1 MIRIGIVDDEK
12 QERDQLKQALAR
24 FSAENGTELNVQE
37 FDCAAVYLAA
47 QDRDFDILYLD
58 IDMPQMSGMELSE
71 KIRETDQ
78 DVILIFCTNLQQF
91 ALNGYSVGALGF
103 IVKPI
108 QWYSFHMYLT
118 RALKALQKR
127 AGQKV
132 TPPHIVIK
140 DGTVTRLLDAAEIA
154 YVEVRQHDLLYNLC
168 GGDGETEIIKNR
180 GSMQEIAAQLTPLRF
195 CAMQRQLSCEP
206 ALHHGG
212 KPYECLYRRG
222 GTAHRAHLQG
232 RLHRSILSIYG
243 KKGVGRPVPV
253 INWILNQQVQ
263 LGMILC
269 AGLFV
274 PWGQRRSC
282 FVPRLAAGVWGFLA
296 LTNTLTFLPQWAKLL
311 LYTAL
316 LFGLI
321 WFSFDCSPLH
331 ALFYTTCAYAV
342 QHIASKLAYMPIIW
356 LIQHGHTDRLVQF
369 VILLF
374 SNLVVCLVI
383 YLLLTRRIRRGRLLF
398 DNVKTVLYSGFFLI
412 AAVYLSVVLE
422 NVLDSSAESY
432 MTAYLALNAFCIL
445 FAITILALEFSN
457 CSIKSLEH
465 ENEMLAQ
472 LLECDKQQYEQAK
485 KDMEKINIRYHD
497 LKQQYSRATDEE
509 RTRLEE
515 EMNNLNLRYLTG
527 NKALDITLTQK
538 SVLCGQA
545 GIQLVCSADGSC
557 LEDMKHYHIYSLL
570 GNALDNAIECLMQ
583 VNDASKRVITL
594 DISRCRD
601 MAVIRVQNY
610 TPAPPT
616 LRDGAIVT
624 TKQDT
629 EEHGYGIKSIKSI
642 AELYGGTADCFVEDS
657 IFYLV
662 VTFPCGKS
670 QKQTA

>member
-1 MIRIGIVDDEK
+1 M
-12 QERDQLKQALAR
+12 
-24 FSAENGTELNVQE
+24 
-37 FDCAAVYLAA
+37 
-47 QDRDFDILYLD
+47 
-58 IDMPQMSGMELSE
+58 
-71 KIRETDQ
+71 
-78 DVILIFCTNLQQF
+78 
-91 ALNGYSVGALGF
+91 
-103 IVKPI
+103 
-108 QWYSFHMYLT
+108 
-118 RALKALQKR
+118 
-127 AGQKV
+127 
-132 TPPHIVIK
+132 
-140 DGTVTRLLDAAEIA
+140 
-154 YVEVRQHDLLYNLC
+154 
-168 GGDGETEIIKNR
+168 
-180 GSMQEIAAQLTPLRF
+180 
-195 CAMQRQLSCEP
+195 
-206 ALHHGG
+206 
-212 KPYECLYRRG
+212 
-222 GTAHRAHLQG
+222 
-232 RLHRSILSIYG
+232 
-243 KKGVGRPVPV
+243 
-253 INWILNQQVQ
+253 
-263 LGMILC
+263 
-269 AGLFV
+269 
-274 PWGQRRSC
+274 
-282 FVPRLAAGVWGFLA
+282 
-296 LTNTLTFLPQWAKLL
+296 L
-311 LYTAL
+311 LYTTL

-356 LIQHGHTDRLVQF
+356 LIQHGRTDGRVNF

-383 YLLLTRRIRRGRLLF
+383 YLLFTLRIRRGRLLF

-422 NVLDSSAESY
+422 DVLDSSAESY
-432 MTAYLALNAFCIL
+432 LTAYLALNAFCIL

-457 CSIKSLEH
+457 CSIKSLEQ

-509 RTRLEE
+509 RARLEE
-515 EMNNLNLRYLTG
+515 EMDNLNLRYLTG

-538 SVLCGQA
+538 SALCGQA

-570 GNALDNAIECLMQ
+570 GNALDNAIECLTQ

-642 AELYGGTADCFVEDS
+642 AEQYGATVTGVDDLNQTFELLLSGRIDATLNAEVTYYDYMKEHPDANAKIAVLTADANEVAIPMRKGDE
-657 IFYLV
+657 
-662 VTFPCGKS
+662 
-670 QKQTA
+670 TATLRAAIDTAIEEMRADGTLKELSEKYFGTDISTNE

>member
-1 MIRIGIVDDEK
+1 M
-12 QERDQLKQALAR
+12 
-24 FSAENGTELNVQE
+24 
-37 FDCAAVYLAA
+37 
-47 QDRDFDILYLD
+47 
-58 IDMPQMSGMELSE
+58 
-71 KIRETDQ
+71 
-78 DVILIFCTNLQQF
+78 
-91 ALNGYSVGALGF
+91 
-103 IVKPI
+103 
-108 QWYSFHMYLT
+108 
-118 RALKALQKR
+118 
-127 AGQKV
+127 
-132 TPPHIVIK
+132 
-140 DGTVTRLLDAAEIA
+140 
-154 YVEVRQHDLLYNLC
+154 
-168 GGDGETEIIKNR
+168 
-180 GSMQEIAAQLTPLRF
+180 
-195 CAMQRQLSCEP
+195 
-206 ALHHGG
+206 
-212 KPYECLYRRG
+212 
-222 GTAHRAHLQG
+222 
-232 RLHRSILSIYG
+232 
-243 KKGVGRPVPV
+243 PV
-253 INWILNQQVQ
+253 INWILIQQVQ

-269 AGLFV
+269 ACLFV

-296 LTNTLTFLPQWAKLL
+296 LTDTLTFLPQWAKLL
-311 LYTAL
+311 LYTTL

-356 LIQHGHTDRLVQF
+356 LLQHGRTDRLVQF

-383 YLLLTRRIRRGRLLF
+383 YLLFTRRIRRGRLLF

-422 NVLDSSAESY
+422 DVLDSSAESY

-457 CSIKSLEH
+457 CSIKSLEQ
-465 ENEMLAQ
+465 ENETLAQ

-509 RTRLEE
+509 RARLEE
-515 EMNNLNLRYLTG
+515 EMDNLNLRYLTG

-538 SVLCGQA
+538 SALCGQA

-557 LEDMKHYHIYSLL
+557 LENMKHYHIYSLL
-570 GNALDNAIECLMQ
+570 GNALDNAIECLTQ

-670 QKQTA
+670 QRETA

>member
-1 MIRIGIVDDEK
+1 M
-12 QERDQLKQALAR
+12 
-24 FSAENGTELNVQE
+24 
-37 FDCAAVYLAA
+37 
-47 QDRDFDILYLD
+47 
-58 IDMPQMSGMELSE
+58 
-71 KIRETDQ
+71 
-78 DVILIFCTNLQQF
+78 
-91 ALNGYSVGALGF
+91 
-103 IVKPI
+103 
-108 QWYSFHMYLT
+108 
-118 RALKALQKR
+118 
-127 AGQKV
+127 
-132 TPPHIVIK
+132 
-140 DGTVTRLLDAAEIA
+140 
-154 YVEVRQHDLLYNLC
+154 
-168 GGDGETEIIKNR
+168 
-180 GSMQEIAAQLTPLRF
+180 
-195 CAMQRQLSCEP
+195 
-206 ALHHGG
+206 
-212 KPYECLYRRG
+212 
-222 GTAHRAHLQG
+222 
-232 RLHRSILSIYG
+232 
-243 KKGVGRPVPV
+243 PV
-253 INWILNQQVQ
+253 INWILIQQVQ

-269 AGLFV
+269 ACLFV

-296 LTNTLTFLPQWAKLL
+296 LTDTLTFLPQWAKLL
-311 LYTAL
+311 LYTTL

-356 LIQHGHTDRLVQF
+356 LIQHGRTDGRVNF

-383 YLLLTRRIRRGRLLF
+383 YLLFTLRIRRGRLLF

-422 NVLDSSAESY
+422 DVLDSSAESY
-432 MTAYLALNAFCIL
+432 LTAYLALNAFCIL

-509 RTRLEE
+509 RARLEE
-515 EMNNLNLRYLTG
+515 EMDNLNLRYLTG

-538 SVLCGQA
+538 SALCGQA

-570 GNALDNAIECLMQ
+570 GNALDNAIECLTQ
-583 VNDASKRVITL
+583 VSDASKRVITL

-670 QKQTA
+670 QKETA

>member
-1 MIRIGIVDDEK
+1 MLFIP
-12 QERDQLKQALAR
+12 LL
-24 FSAENGTELNVQE
+24 F
-37 FDCAAVYLAA
+37 AAVS
-47 QDRDFDILYLD
+47 LYL
-58 IDMPQMSGMELSE
+58 GKSE
-71 KIRETDQ
+71 TFR
-78 DVILIFCTNLQQF
+78 L
-91 ALNGYSVGALGF
+91 
-103 IVKPI
+103 PI
-108 QWYSFHMYLT
+108 
-118 RALKALQKR
+118 
-127 AGQKV
+127 
-132 TPPHIVIK
+132 
-140 DGTVTRLLDAAEIA
+140 
-154 YVEVRQHDLLYNLC
+154 
-168 GGDGETEIIKNR
+168 
-180 GSMQEIAAQLTPLRF
+180 
-195 CAMQRQLSCEP
+195 
-206 ALHHGG
+206 
-212 KPYECLYRRG
+212 
-222 GTAHRAHLQG
+222 
-232 RLHRSILSIYG
+232 
-243 KKGVGRPVPV
+243 
-253 INWILNQQVQ
+253 
-263 LGMILC
+263 
-269 AGLFV
+269 
-274 PWGQRRSC
+274 
-282 FVPRLAAGVWGFLA
+282 
-296 LTNTLTFLPQWAKLL
+296 WAKLL

-356 LIQHGHTDRLVQF
+356 LLQHGRTDGLVNF

-383 YLLLTRRIRRGRLLF
+383 YLLFTLRIRRGRLLF

-422 NVLDSSAESY
+422 DVLDSSAESY
-432 MTAYLALNAFCIL
+432 LTAYLALNAFCIL

-465 ENEMLAQ
+465 ENETLAQ

-509 RTRLEE
+509 RARLEE
-515 EMNNLNLRYLTG
+515 EMDNLNLRYFTG
-527 NKALDITLTQK
+527 NKALD
-538 SVLCGQA
+538 S
-545 GIQLVCSADGSC
+545 SADGSC

-570 GNALDNAIECLMQ
+570 GNALDNAIECLTQ

>member
-1 MIRIGIVDDEK
+1 M
-12 QERDQLKQALAR
+12 
-24 FSAENGTELNVQE
+24 
-37 FDCAAVYLAA
+37 
-47 QDRDFDILYLD
+47 
-58 IDMPQMSGMELSE
+58 
-71 KIRETDQ
+71 
-78 DVILIFCTNLQQF
+78 
-91 ALNGYSVGALGF
+91 
-103 IVKPI
+103 
-108 QWYSFHMYLT
+108 
-118 RALKALQKR
+118 
-127 AGQKV
+127 
-132 TPPHIVIK
+132 
-140 DGTVTRLLDAAEIA
+140 
-154 YVEVRQHDLLYNLC
+154 
-168 GGDGETEIIKNR
+168 
-180 GSMQEIAAQLTPLRF
+180 
-195 CAMQRQLSCEP
+195 
-206 ALHHGG
+206 
-212 KPYECLYRRG
+212 
-222 GTAHRAHLQG
+222 
-232 RLHRSILSIYG
+232 
-243 KKGVGRPVPV
+243 
-253 INWILNQQVQ
+253 
-263 LGMILC
+263 
-269 AGLFV
+269 
-274 PWGQRRSC
+274 
-282 FVPRLAAGVWGFLA
+282 AAGVWAFLA
-296 LTNTLTFLPQWAKLL
+296 LTDTLAFLPQWANLL
-311 LYTAL
+311 LYTTL

-356 LIQHGHTDRLVQF
+356 RIQHGRTDGRVNF

-383 YLLLTRRIRRGRLLF
+383 YRLLTLRIRRGRLLF

-422 NVLDSSAESY
+422 DVLDSSAESY
-432 MTAYLALNAFCIL
+432 LTAYLALNAFCIL

-457 CSIKSLEH
+457 CSIKSLEQ
-465 ENEMLAQ
+465 ENETLAQ

-509 RTRLEE
+509 RARLEE

-538 SVLCGQA
+538 SALCGQA

-570 GNALDNAIECLMQ
+570 GNALDNAIECLTQ

-624 TKQDT
+624 TKQNT

-642 AELYGGTADCFVEDS
+642 AEQYGATVTGVDDLNQTIELLLNGRVDATLNAEVTYFDYLKEHPDANIKIAALTNDASQVAFPVRKGDETATLREALNQAINELREDGTIAEISEKYFGTD
-657 IFYLV
+657 L
-662 VTFPCGKS
+662 S
-670 QKQTA
+670 QAPSAN

>member
-1 MIRIGIVDDEK
+1 
-12 QERDQLKQALAR
+12 
-24 FSAENGTELNVQE
+24 
-37 FDCAAVYLAA
+37 
-47 QDRDFDILYLD
+47 
-58 IDMPQMSGMELSE
+58 MP
-71 KIRETDQ
+71 
-78 DVILIFCTNLQQF
+78 
-91 ALNGYSVGALGF
+91 
-103 IVKPI
+103 
-108 QWYSFHMYLT
+108 
-118 RALKALQKR
+118 
-127 AGQKV
+127 
-132 TPPHIVIK
+132 
-140 DGTVTRLLDAAEIA
+140 IA
-154 YVEVRQHDLLYNLC
+154 WL
-168 GGDGETEIIKNR
+168 
-180 GSMQEIAAQLTPLRF
+180 
-195 CAMQRQLSCEP
+195 
-206 ALHHGG
+206 
-212 KPYECLYRRG
+212 
-222 GTAHRAHLQG
+222 
-232 RLHRSILSIYG
+232 
-243 KKGVGRPVPV
+243 
-253 INWILNQQVQ
+253 
-263 LGMILC
+263 
-269 AGLFV
+269 
-274 PWGQRRSC
+274 
-282 FVPRLAAGVWGFLA
+282 
-296 LTNTLTFLPQWAKLL
+296 
-311 LYTAL
+311 
-316 LFGLI
+316 
-321 WFSFDCSPLH
+321 
-331 ALFYTTCAYAV
+331 V
-342 QHIASKLAYMPIIW
+342 QH
-356 LIQHGHTDRLVQF
+356 GRTDGLVNF
-369 VILLF
+369 VILFF

-383 YLLLTRRIRRGRLLF
+383 YLLFTLRIQRGRLLF

-422 NVLDSSAESY
+422 DVLDSSAESY

-457 CSIKSLEH
+457 CSIKSLEQ

-472 LLECDKQQYEQAK
+472 LLECDKRQYEQAK

-509 RTRLEE
+509 RARLEE

-538 SVLCGQA
+538 SALCGQA

-570 GNALDNAIECLMQ
+570 GNALDNAIECLTQ

-610 TPAPPT
+610 TPAPPM